1 LIDKD
6 RKVSPL
12 MNSDDT
18 DRQKD
23 WWKDKILNAARTRLP
38 TSFECY
44 VSAKIESHALDV
56 EEPDRLTFLI
66 NLSLRLETF

>member
-1 LIDKD
+1 
-6 RKVSPL
+6 

-56 EEPDRLTFLI
+56 KDSGTLTFLI
-66 NLSLRLETF
+66 DLSLRVGTF